1 MGREAPPL
9 DVPPAVL
16 YWQSQDELFE
26 RGIMKKD
33 YFDLTGKVALV
44 VGASSGLGRQ
54 FAKALANQGAS
65 VAVAARRVEKL
76 EETKAQVEEFGV
88 KCIAIPC
95 DVSNEESVKNCI
107 QTVID
112 TFGRIDVLCNNAG
125 IIDNQCLLEST
136 TDQWNR
142 TLATN
147 VSGAYLASREAA
159 KYMVE
164 QGSGRIINTASIAAH
179 GGGVG
184 AVAYHASKA
193 AIANLTRAMA
203 CELSAKGVTVNA
215 IAPGVFETEITTEFF
230 NSPLAEEHKATLP
243 IGRFGREGELDGILI
258 YLASDASSFCTGQ
271 VIFVD
276 GGQTCKM

>member
-1 MGREAPPL
+1 
-9 DVPPAVL
+9 
-16 YWQSQDELFE
+16 
-26 RGIMKKD
+26 MKKD

-76 EETKAQVEEFGV
+76 EETKAMVEEFGV
-88 KCIAIPC
+88 ECITVPC
-95 DVSNEESVKNCI
+95 DVTSEQSIIDCVKA
-107 QTVID
+107 VVDHFGKID
-112 TFGRIDVLCNNAG
+112 ILCNNAG
-125 IIDNQCLLEST
+125 TIDNQELLQST
-136 TDQWNR
+136 TEVWNR

-147 VSGAYLASREAA
+147 VTGAYIASREAA

-164 QGSGRIINTASIAAH
+164 QGKGRIINTASIAAN
-179 GGGVG
+179 GGGPG

-203 CELSAKGVTVNA
+203 TELSSKGITVNA
-215 IAPGVFETEITTEFF
+215 IGPGVFETEITVEFF
-230 NSPLAEEHKATLP
+230 NSPLAEAHKATLP
-243 IGRFGREGELDGILI
+243 IGRFGKEGELDGILI
-258 YLASDASSFCTGQ
+258 YLASDASDFWTGQ
-271 VIFVD
+271 LIFVD

>member
-1 MGREAPPL
+1 
-9 DVPPAVL
+9 
-16 YWQSQDELFE
+16 
-26 RGIMKKD
+26 MKKD

-44 VGASSGLGRQ
+44 IGASSGLGRQ
-54 FAKALANQGAS
+54 FANALANQGAS
-65 VAVAARRVEKL
+65 VAVAARRVAKL
-76 EETKAQVEEFGV
+76 EETKAQVEEKGV
-88 KCIAIPC
+88 ECIVVPC
-95 DVSNEESVKNCI
+95 DVGDEQSIIDCI
-107 QTVID
+107 DAVVEH
-112 TFGRIDVLCNNAG
+112 FGRIDILCNNAG
-125 IIDNQCLLEST
+125 IIDNQSILEST
-136 TDQWNR
+136 VDVWDR
-142 TLATN
+142 TMNTN
-147 VSGAYLASREAA
+147 VRGAAIASHHAA

-193 AIANLTRAMA
+193 AIANLTKAIA
-203 CELSAKGVTVNA
+203 CELSAKGVTCNA

-230 NSPLAEEHKATLP
+230 NSPLAAEHKAALP